1 MKLGETIEKLTNSD
15 SAKENEKE
23 VLFDRVRNVGAGVV
37 LGAS

>member
-15 SAKENEKE
+15 PAKENEKE
-23 VLFDRVRNVGAGVV
+23 VLFDRVRNIGACVV